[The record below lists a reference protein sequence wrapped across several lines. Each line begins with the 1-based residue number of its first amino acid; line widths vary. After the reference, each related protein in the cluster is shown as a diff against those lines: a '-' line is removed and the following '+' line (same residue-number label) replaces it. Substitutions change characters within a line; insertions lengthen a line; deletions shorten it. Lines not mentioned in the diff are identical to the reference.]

1 VLPFKK
7 EISKTE
13 EKEEEEKEGNI
24 FMYFFLREGHKL
36 LILFPQPP
44 ECWALSFKVLSF
56 LYFPSEISTILKSL

>member
-44 ECWALSFKVLSF
+44 EYWDYRNTLPCLASQTYKVALSA
-56 LYFPSEISTILKSL
+56 